1 MKSSL
6 TYERMAQNEVT
17 VSNPEDQAAVDAL
30 HDSSRRFLEK
40 YPTPAPR
47 PKSVAVLL
55 RLLPVAAALVA
66 VMGWIT
72 LAPGP
77 DTRAKGSGTA
87 LFLYHKT
94 AEGSELVAPGQ
105 LLAEGDEVQ
114 AAYLVSE
121 RRFAALYSVDGRG
134 TVTVHLPLHGAHAV
148 EAAPPEPTLL
158 PYSYR
163 LDDAPKYETFYLVTS
178 PDPFEVSL
186 LKPFLAASEGRESG
200 LALPSGFEASAL
212 RIGKQE

>member
-17 VSNPEDQAAVDAL
+17 VSNPEDQVAVDAL

-55 RLLPVAAALVA
+55 RLLPVAAALAIV
-66 VMGWIT
+66 GWGFLGGQT
-72 LAPGP
+72 

-105 LLAEGDEVQ
+105 VLAEGDEVQ

-200 LALPSGFEASAL
+200 LALPSGFEASTL